1 MQEATTN
8 THETISKYTQLNVTS
23 SRTVKVHMRHRS
35 KTSKYEK
42 SKFEREM
49 KQSKKVAKSGKG
61 RLYVDETVEQK
72 ADGARVVQAAC
83 N

>member
-1 MQEATTN
+1 MQEATTI
-8 THETISKYTQLNVTS
+8 THETISKVNVMS

-61 RLYVDETVEQK
+61 RLYVDETVQQK
-72 ADGARVVQAAC
+72 AEGARVVQAAC